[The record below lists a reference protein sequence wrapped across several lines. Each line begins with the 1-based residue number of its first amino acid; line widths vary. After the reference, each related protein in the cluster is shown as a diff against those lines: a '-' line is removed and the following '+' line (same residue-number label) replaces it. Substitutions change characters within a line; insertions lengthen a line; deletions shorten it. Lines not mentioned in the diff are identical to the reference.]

1 MTIILLLFVPL
12 ASAFSCALLPRGR
25 QSTIEYLS
33 FGAAALELVLALAII
48 RAVILHGMLAAGELF
63 AVDALGAFILLFT
76 ALVGFAAAMHSIGH
90 LRGEMHKDII
100 GFSRVREYYALFHLF
115 FFAMFAAAMTASPII
130 MWVAIEATT
139 LATAFLITF
148 YNKPSALEAG
158 WKHLIVN
165 SVGLLI
171 GFLGTLL
178 FLNAA
183 AVAGAAGTF
192 VSWTTLHALSPSF
205 DPNLIKMAFI
215 FVLVGYGTKVGFV
228 PMHTWLPDAHSKA
241 PVPISSLLSGVL
253 LNVALIAV
261 LRFRSVADAVLD
273 PSFTQHL
280 LILFGAVS
288 ILLAALIIFAQKNYK
303 RMLAY
308 SSIENMGV
316 LGLGFGIG
324 GMASVA
330 ALFHMLYHALLK
342 PILFFC
348 AGNFFLKYSST
359 RIERVRGALTLVPF
373 TSIVFLGA
381 LFSIAGAPPS
391 GIFFTKLAILSA
403 GMRLYPW
410 IMMIALLAF
419 VIVFAGFIKH
429 AMNML
434 FGKPPEDIPAGE
446 ALLRARL
453 RQGEAGNW
461 TLVSLG
467 FLSVIFIVLSV
478 WIPGSL
484 SALVDQAALL
494 IT

>member
-1 MTIILLLFVPL
+1 MTIILLLAIPL
-12 ASAFSCALLPRGR
+12 LSAVACALLPRSR
-25 QSTIEYLS
+25 QRTIEYLT
-33 FGAAALELVLALAII
+33 FGAAAVEVALMISII
-48 RAVILHGMLAAGELF
+48 RGVVLYGALTSGTLF
-63 AVDALGAFILLFT
+63 TVDALGAFSLLFT
-76 ALVGFAAAMHSIGH
+76 ALVGCAAAMHSIGH
-90 LRGEMHKDII
+90 LRAEMRKDII
-100 GFSRVREYYALFHLF
+100 GFNRVREYYVLFHLF
-115 FFAMFAAAMTASPII
+115 LFAMFLAAMTASPIV

-139 LATAFLITF
+139 LSTAFLVTL

-158 WKHLIVN
+158 WKNLIVN

-183 AVAGAAGTF
+183 AAAGATGTF
-192 VSWTTLHALSPSF
+192 VSWATLHALSPAF
-205 DPNLIKMAFI
+205 DPSLIKMAFI
-215 FVLVGYGTKVGFV
+215 FVLVGYGTKVGLV

-253 LNVALIAV
+253 LNVALIAI
-261 LRFRSVADAVLD
+261 LRFRAVTDSVLD

-280 LILFGAVS
+280 LILFGIAS
-288 ILLAALIIFAQKNYK
+288 MLLAALIIFVQKNYK

-316 LGLGFGIG
+316 MALGFGIG
-324 GMASVA
+324 GLAAAA

-342 PILFFC
+342 PVLFFC

-359 RIERVRGALTLVPF
+359 RIERVRGTLTLLPA
-373 TSIVFLGA
+373 TSIIFLGA
-381 LFSIAGAPPS
+381 LFSIAGVPLS

-403 GMRLYPW
+403 GMQMYPYV
-410 IMMIALLAF
+410 MMLALVAF

-434 FGKPPEDIPAGE
+434 FGKPPEDIPVGE
-446 ALLRARL
+446 AS
-453 RQGEAGNW
+453 NW
-461 TLVSLG
+461 TLLSLG
-467 FLSVIFIVLSV
+467 FLSVIFIVLSI
-478 WIPGSL
+478 WIPETL
-484 SALVDQAALL
+484 SELVSQAATL